1 MISDKLYELAFEY
14 KKRKLWKILWDLQLF
29 GVKLSDGRIGYISI
43 MGAAGEHCALGLY
56 VGDEGMESFRTIA
69 RANRYQLS
77 PLEFQEHLLQQNCL
91 QCAFEGKNELSEQ
104 ELEEARAYAR
114 AHDIRISGKNAYPQF
129 VKYQSNHYPWHLQTE
144 QEQEL
149 LCQALQAAIELS
161 EILKSTTPIAL
172 GLAPVNDLTEEI
184 LMLEPGEKGFVLTST
199 KLPCIKPKKWPAP
212 KAGNDIGIASLKRME
227 RMGVWECELLRFPE
241 PVRNK
246 PEEIPYF
253 PIILLAVES
262 STNYILPVPPVEHY
276 EDNPEELLNLFMESL
291 QQQKICPDRIKVR
304 DQRTAAFVKAFCS
317 RLKIT
322 VSMEKELPALET
334 AEADFLKHF
343 SMSEEEEMDEMIQM
357 METILELNKE
367 QVESLPE
374 NMVEQI
380 DMILEQGI
388 LPEELEWK
396 VRRLLHPE
404 LADNRPDKSAF
415 RTVKSGRDHS
425 YVISVSLGTGC
436 YRHIRISGRSTLWD
450 LHSIILE
457 AFGFDDDHAHAFFM
471 DNVQWS
477 RRNCYFMRDMEME
490 YDGPSTEEC
499 SLDRAGLCKEKQFKF
514 LFDFGDEWLFQCK
527 VLRVLKE
534 GTEEPEV
541 IKSKGEAP
549 KQYPDW
555 EEDDWEGE

>member
-1 MISDKLYELAFEY
+1 MISDRLYELAFEY

-29 GVKLSDGRIGYISI
+29 GVKLSDDRIGYISI

-56 VGDEGMESFRTIA
+56 VGEEGMESFRTLA

-91 QCAFEGKNELSEQ
+91 QCAFEGKDELSEQ
-104 ELEEARAYAR
+104 ELEETRAYAR
-114 AHDIRISGKNAYPQF
+114 AHEIRISGKNAYPQF

-149 LCQALQAAIELS
+149 LCEALLAAIEMAK
-161 EILKSTTPIAL
+161 ILEKTAPDDL

-184 LMLEPGEKGFVLTST
+184 PMLEPQEQGYVLTRT
-199 KLPCIKPKKWPAP
+199 KLPRIKAKKWPAP

-253 PIILLAVES
+253 PLILLAVES
-262 STNYILPVPPVEHY
+262 STNYILPVPPVEYY
-276 EDNPEELLNLFMESL
+276 EENPEELLNLFMESL

-304 DQRTAAFVKAFCS
+304 DQRTSAFLKAFCS
-317 RLKIT
+317 RLKIAL
-322 VSMEKELPALET
+322 SMEKELPALEN

-343 SMSEEEEMDEMIQM
+343 SMSEEEELDEMIEM
-357 METILELNKE
+357 LETLMELGQE
-367 QVESLPE
+367 QVEHLPE
-374 NMVEQI
+374 GMVEQI
-380 DMILEQGI
+380 DMILEQGV
-388 LPEELEWK
+388 LPEELEEK
-396 VRRLLHPE
+396 VRCFLHPE
-404 LADNRPDKSAF
+404 LAHNRPDKSAF
-415 RTVKSGRDHS
+415 RTVKFGRGHS

-457 AFGFDDDHAHAFFM
+457 SFGFDDDHAHAFFM
-471 DNVQWS
+471 DNVRWS
-477 RRNCYFMRDMEME
+477 RRDCYYMGGMEH
-490 YDGPSTEEC
+490 DGLSTDEC
-499 SLDRAGLCKEKQFKF
+499 SLDRAGLRKGKQFKF

-527 VLRVLKE
+527 VLRVLE
-534 GTEEPEV
+534 EDTEEPEI